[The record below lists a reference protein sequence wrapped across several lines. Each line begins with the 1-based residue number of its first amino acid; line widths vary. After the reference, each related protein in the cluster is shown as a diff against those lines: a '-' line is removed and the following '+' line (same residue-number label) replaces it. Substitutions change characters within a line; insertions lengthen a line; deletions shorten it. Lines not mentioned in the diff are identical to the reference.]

1 MMLLKLTK
9 PSLAILSVLGLS
21 ACTTLG
27 PDYVHPEQT
36 ALPSDWSVEKAAAT
50 QDAEQ
55 SEQKL
60 QQWWQQFNDPTLNL
74 LVEMASQQNLDL
86 EAAGLRI
93 VQARSLLGISTGLQ
107 YPQVQAVSGNLARAY
122 VNDQG
127 VNNAALS
134 FDAGWEM
141 DIWGKYARGIE
152 SAEAGYYASIAS
164 YHDIMVTITAEVAR
178 NYINYRTFQER
189 ILLSRR
195 NIEIQERVVNI
206 TQVQFDS
213 GNVTELDVQQAKN
226 QLFNTKAAQP
236 SLEIAMKQSR
246 TALAL
251 LLGVLPEEVEGLLK
265 SAGFAQRMADYEAQF
280 KSSGRK
286 PALSGNDE
294 RSIVPRPPLLD
305 NQVDANLVM
314 RRPDLQVSEMQARA
328 QSAQIGVAE
337 TALYPSFSLFGSI
350 GIDSTVPDGSSFS
363 FSDSLTMVIGP
374 TFSWNIFQYGR
385 VKNNIRFEDAKFQ
398 ETLTNYNKKVLQ
410 AVNEVTNALE
420 AYDLYLEQKS
430 LRLQSVNSSIRA
442 FNISMTQYENGQ
454 ISFERLLNSVEK
466 MTRAEDSYA
475 TIKGNVANQVVALY
489 KALGGGWEAQTG
501 KPFLSE
507 GVAKQMQERS
517 DWDDL
522 LDEEERVLPPLL
534 LEQPSDK
541 EQADSPEQISDEQ
554 NNAEQDGEVQ

>member
-36 ALPSDWSVEKAAAT
+36 ALPSDWSVEKAAQDT
-50 QDAEQ
+50 QQ

-60 QQWWQQFNDPTLNL
+60 QQWWQQFNDPTLNQ

-107 YPQVQAVSGNLARAY
+107 YPQVQTVSGNLARAY

-164 YHDIMVTITAEVAR
+164 YHDIMVTITSEVAR

-251 LLGVLPEEVEGLLK
+251 LLGVLPEDVEKLLQ
-265 SAGFAQRMADYEAQF
+265 SDGFAQRMADYENQF

-305 NQVDANLVM
+305 DKVDANLVM

-337 TALYPSFSLFGSI
+337 TALYPSFTLFGSI

-363 FSDSLTMVIGP
+363 FSDSLTMVAGP
-374 TFSWNIFQYGR
+374 SFSWNIFQYGR
-385 VKNNIRFEDAKFQ
+385 VKNNIRFEDARFQ
-398 ETLTNYNKKVLQ
+398 ETITNYNKKVLQ

-489 KALGGGWEAQTG
+489 KALGGGWETQTG

-507 GVAKQMQERS
+507 TVAKQMQDRS

-541 EQADSPEQISDEQ
+541 TQADSAEEKNAEQTSS
-554 NNAEQDGEVQ
+554 EQDGEVQ

>member
-36 ALPSDWSVEKAAAT
+36 ALPSDWSVEKAAQDT
-50 QDAEQ
+50 QQ

-60 QQWWQQFNDPTLNL
+60 QQWWQQFNDPTLNQ
-74 LVEMASQQNLDL
+74 LVEIASQQNLDL

-107 YPQVQAVSGNLARAY
+107 YPQVQTVSGNLARAY

-251 LLGVLPEEVEGLLK
+251 LLGVLPEDVEKLLQ
-265 SAGFAQRMADYEAQF
+265 SDGFAQRMADYENQF

-305 NQVDANLVM
+305 NKVDANLVM

-363 FSDSLTMVIGP
+363 FSDSLTMVVGP

-507 GVAKQMQERS
+507 TVAKQMQDRS
-517 DWDDL
+517 DWDGL
-522 LDEEERVLPPLL
+522 LDEEERVLPPIRI
-534 LEQPSDK
+534 EPSSDK
-541 EQADSPEQISDEQ
+541 AQADSAEQLSTQ
-554 NNAEQDGEVQ
+554 KNSSEQDGEVQ

>member
-1 MMLLKLTK
+1 MMLLKLTN

-36 ALPSDWSVEKAAAT
+36 ALPSDWSLEKAAQDT
-50 QDAEQ
+50 QQ

-60 QQWWQQFNDPTLNL
+60 QQWWQQFNDPTLNQ

-107 YPQVQAVSGNLARAY
+107 YPQVQTVSGNLARAY

-251 LLGVLPEEVEGLLK
+251 LLGVLPEDVEKLLQ
-265 SAGFAQRMADYEAQF
+265 SDGFAQRMADYENQF

-305 NQVDANLVM
+305 NKVDANLVM

-363 FSDSLTMVIGP
+363 FSDSLTMVVGP

-507 GVAKQMQERS
+507 TVAKQMQDRS
-517 DWDDL
+517 DWDGL
-522 LDEEERVLPPLL
+522 LDEEERVLPPIRI
-534 LEQPSDK
+534 EPSSDK
-541 EQADSPEQISDEQ
+541 AQADSAEQLSTQ
-554 NNAEQDGEVQ
+554 KNSSEQDGEVQ

>member
-1 MMLLKLTK
+1 MLLKLTK

-36 ALPSDWSVEKAAAT
+36 ALPSDWSVEKAAQDT
-50 QDAEQ
+50 QQ

-60 QQWWQQFNDPTLNL
+60 QQWWQQFNDPTLNQ

-107 YPQVQAVSGNLARAY
+107 YPQVQTVSGNLARAY

-164 YHDIMVTITAEVAR
+164 YHDIMVTITSEVAR

-251 LLGVLPEEVEGLLK
+251 LLGVLPEDVEKLLQ
-265 SAGFAQRMADYEAQF
+265 SDGFAQRMADYENQF

-305 NQVDANLVM
+305 DKVDANLVM

-337 TALYPSFSLFGSI
+337 TALYPSFTLFGSI

-363 FSDSLTMVIGP
+363 FSDSLTMVAGP
-374 TFSWNIFQYGR
+374 SFSWNIFQYGR
-385 VKNNIRFEDAKFQ
+385 VKNNIRFEDARFQ
-398 ETLTNYNKKVLQ
+398 ETITNYNKKVLQ

-507 GVAKQMQERS
+507 TVAKQMQDRS

>member
-36 ALPSDWSVEKAAAT
+36 ALPSDWSLEKAAQDT
-50 QDAEQ
+50 QQ
-55 SEQKL
+55 SERKL
-60 QQWWQQFNDPTLNL
+60 QQWWQQFNDPTLNQ

-107 YPQVQAVSGNLARAY
+107 YPQVQTVSGNLARAY

-251 LLGVLPEEVEGLLK
+251 LLGVLPEDVEKLLQ
-265 SAGFAQRMADYEAQF
+265 SDGFAQRMADYENQF

-305 NQVDANLVM
+305 NKVDANLVM

-363 FSDSLTMVIGP
+363 FSDSLTMVVGP

-507 GVAKQMQERS
+507 TVAKQMQDRS
-517 DWDDL
+517 DWDGL
-522 LDEEERVLPPLL
+522 LDEEERVLPPIRI
-534 LEQPSDK
+534 EPSSDK
-541 EQADSPEQISDEQ
+541 AQADSAEQLSTQ
-554 NNAEQDGEVQ
+554 KNSSEQDGEVQ

>member
-1 MMLLKLTK
+1 MLPKLTK
-9 PSLAILSVLGLS
+9 PSLVIFSLLGFTT
-21 ACTTLG
+21 ACTTVG
-27 PDYVHPEQT
+27 PDYAHPQP
-36 ALPSDWSVEKAAAT
+36 APLPSDWSVQKSAKNT
-50 QDAEQ
+50 QQ
-55 SEQKL
+55 SEQQL
-60 QQWWQQFNDPTLNL
+60 QQWWQQFNDATLNQ
-74 LVEMASQQNLDL
+74 LVELASKQNLDL

-93 VQARSLLGISTGLQ
+93 VQARSLLGISTNLQ
-107 YPQVQAVSGNLARAY
+107 YPQVQTVSGNLARAY

-134 FDAGWEM
+134 FDAAWEM
-141 DIWGKYARGIE
+141 DVWGKYARGIE

-195 NIEIQERVVNI
+195 NIEIQARVVRI

-226 QLFNTKAAQP
+226 QLYTTKAALP

-251 LLGVLPEEVEGLLK
+251 LLGVLPEEVDEQLQSDGMHK
-265 SAGFAQRMADYEAQF
+265 QIAEYEAQF
-280 KSSGRK
+280 KSTGRK
-286 PALSGNDE
+286 SALSGSDE
-294 RSIVPRPPLLD
+294 RSIVPRPPPLD
-305 NQVDANLVM
+305 AQVDANLVM

-350 GIDSTVPDGSSFS
+350 GIDSTVPDGNSFS
-363 FSDSLTMVIGP
+363 FSNSLTMVVGP

-385 VKNNIRFEDAKFQ
+385 VKNNIRFEDARFQ

-410 AVNEVTNALE
+410 AVNEVTNAIE
-420 AYDLYLEQKS
+420 AYDLYLQQKD
-430 LRLQSVNSSIRA
+430 LRLQSVNASIRA

-489 KALGGGWEAQTG
+489 KALGGGWQTQTG
-501 KPFLSE
+501 KPFLNE
-507 GVAKQMQERS
+507 TIAQQMTERT
-517 DWDDL
+517 DWDGYL
-522 LDEEERVLPPLL
+522 HEENRVLPPLR
-534 LEQPSDK
+534 LETPAETSDK
-541 EQADSPEQISDEQ
+541 KKMEDR
-554 NNAEQDGEVQ
+554 

>member
-1 MMLLKLTK
+1 MLLKLTK

-36 ALPSDWSVEKAAAT
+36 ALPSDWSLEKAAQDT
-50 QDAEQ
+50 QQ

-60 QQWWQQFNDPTLNL
+60 QQWWQQFNDPTLNQ

-107 YPQVQAVSGNLARAY
+107 YPQVQTVSGNLARAY

-251 LLGVLPEEVEGLLK
+251 LLGVLPEDVEKLLQ
-265 SAGFAQRMADYEAQF
+265 SDGFAQRMADYENQF

-305 NQVDANLVM
+305 NKVDANLVM

-363 FSDSLTMVIGP
+363 FSDSLTMVVGP

-507 GVAKQMQERS
+507 TVAKQMQDRS
-517 DWDDL
+517 DWDSL
-522 LDEEERVLPPLL
+522 LDEEERVLPPIRI
-534 LEQPSDK
+534 EPSSDK
-541 EQADSPEQISDEQ
+541 AQADSAEQLSTQ
-554 NNAEQDGEVQ
+554 KNSSEQDGEVQ

>member
-1 MMLLKLTK
+1 MLLKLTK

-36 ALPSDWSVEKAAAT
+36 ALPSDWSVEKAAQDT
-50 QDAEQ
+50 QQ

-60 QQWWQQFNDPTLNL
+60 QQWWQQFNDPTLNQ

-107 YPQVQAVSGNLARAY
+107 YPQVQTVSGNLARAY

-236 SLEIAMKQSR
+236 SLEIAMKQSG

-251 LLGVLPEEVEGLLK
+251 LLGVLPEEMEKLLQ
-265 SAGFAQRMADYEAQF
+265 SEGFAQRMADYENQF

-286 PALSGNDE
+286 PALSGSDE
-294 RSIVPRPPLLD
+294 RSIVPRPPRLD
-305 NQVDANLVM
+305 DKVDASLVM

-328 QSAQIGVAE
+328 QSAKIGVAE

-363 FSDSLTMVIGP
+363 FSDSLTMVVGP

-385 VKNNIRFEDAKFQ
+385 VKNNIRFEDARFQ

-489 KALGGGWEAQTG
+489 KSLGGGWEAQTG
-501 KPFLSE
+501 QPFLSE
-507 GVAKQMQERS
+507 TTAKQMQDRS
-517 DWDDL
+517 DWDGL
-522 LDEEERVLPPLL
+522 LDEEERVLPPLR

-541 EQADSPEQISDEQ
+541 AQADDAQKNS
-554 NNAEQDGEVQ
+554 AEQDEEVQ

>member
-36 ALPSDWSVEKAAAT
+36 ALPSDWSVEKAAQDT
-50 QDAEQ
+50 QQ

-60 QQWWQQFNDPTLNL
+60 QQWWQQFNDPTLNQ

-107 YPQVQAVSGNLARAY
+107 YPQVQTVSGNLARAY

-164 YHDIMVTITAEVAR
+164 YHDIMVTITSEVAR

-251 LLGVLPEEVEGLLK
+251 LLGVLPEDVEKLLQ
-265 SAGFAQRMADYEAQF
+265 SDGFAQRMADYENQF

-305 NQVDANLVM
+305 DKVDANLVM

-337 TALYPSFSLFGSI
+337 TALYPSFTLFGSI

-363 FSDSLTMVIGP
+363 FSDSLTMVAGP
-374 TFSWNIFQYGR
+374 SFSWNIFQYGR
-385 VKNNIRFEDAKFQ
+385 VKNNIRFEDARFQ
-398 ETLTNYNKKVLQ
+398 ETITNYNKKVLQ

-489 KALGGGWEAQTG
+489 KALGGGWETQTG

-507 GVAKQMQERS
+507 TVAKQMQDRS

-534 LEQPSDK
+534 LEQTSDK
-541 EQADSPEQISDEQ
+541 AQADSPEQISDEQ
-554 NNAEQDGEVQ
+554 NNAEQNGEVQ

>member
-36 ALPSDWSVEKAAAT
+36 ALPSDWSLEKAAQDT
-50 QDAEQ
+50 QQ

-60 QQWWQQFNDPTLNL
+60 QQWWQQFNDPTLNQ

-107 YPQVQAVSGNLARAY
+107 YPQVQTVSGNLARAY

-251 LLGVLPEEVEGLLK
+251 LLGVLPEDVEKLLQ
-265 SAGFAQRMADYEAQF
+265 SDGFAQRMADYENQF

-305 NQVDANLVM
+305 NKVDANLVM

-363 FSDSLTMVIGP
+363 FSDSLTMVVGP

-507 GVAKQMQERS
+507 TVAKQMQDRS
-517 DWDDL
+517 DWDSL
-522 LDEEERVLPPLL
+522 LDEEERVLPPIRI
-534 LEQPSDK
+534 EPSSDK
-541 EQADSPEQISDEQ
+541 AQADSAEQLSTQ
-554 NNAEQDGEVQ
+554 KNSSEQDGEVQ

>member
-1 MMLLKLTK
+1 MLLKLTK

-36 ALPSDWSVEKAAAT
+36 ALPSDWSVEKAAQDT
-50 QDAEQ
+50 QQ

-60 QQWWQQFNDPTLNL
+60 QQWWQQFNDPTLNQ

-107 YPQVQAVSGNLARAY
+107 YPQVQTVSGNLARAY

-164 YHDIMVTITAEVAR
+164 YHDIMVTITSEVAR

-251 LLGVLPEEVEGLLK
+251 LLGVLPEDVEKLLQ
-265 SAGFAQRMADYEAQF
+265 SDGFAQRMADYENQF

-305 NQVDANLVM
+305 DKVDANLVM

-337 TALYPSFSLFGSI
+337 TALYPSFTLFGSI

-363 FSDSLTMVIGP
+363 FSDSLTMVAGP
-374 TFSWNIFQYGR
+374 SFSWNIFQYGR
-385 VKNNIRFEDAKFQ
+385 VKNNIRFEDARFQ
-398 ETLTNYNKKVLQ
+398 ETITNYNKKVLQ

-489 KALGGGWEAQTG
+489 KALGGGWETQTG

-507 GVAKQMQERS
+507 TVAKQMQDRS

-554 NNAEQDGEVQ
+554 NSAEQDGEVQ

>member
-1 MMLLKLTK
+1 MLLKLTK

-36 ALPSDWSVEKAAAT
+36 ALPSDWSVEKAAQDT
-50 QDAEQ
+50 QQ

-60 QQWWQQFNDPTLNL
+60 QQWWQQFNDPTLNQ

-107 YPQVQAVSGNLARAY
+107 YPQVQTVSGNLARAY

-164 YHDIMVTITAEVAR
+164 YHDIMVTITSEVAR

-251 LLGVLPEEVEGLLK
+251 LLGVLPEDVEKLLQ
-265 SAGFAQRMADYEAQF
+265 SDGFAQRMADYENQF

-294 RSIVPRPPLLD
+294 RSIVPHPPLLD
-305 NQVDANLVM
+305 DKVDANLVM

-337 TALYPSFSLFGSI
+337 TALYPSFTLFGSI

-363 FSDSLTMVIGP
+363 FSDSLTMVAGP
-374 TFSWNIFQYGR
+374 SFSWNIFQYGR
-385 VKNNIRFEDAKFQ
+385 VKNNIRFEDARFQ
-398 ETLTNYNKKVLQ
+398 ETITNYNKKVLQ

-475 TIKGNVANQVVALY
+475 TIKGNVATQVVALY
-489 KALGGGWEAQTG
+489 KALGGGWETQTG

-507 GVAKQMQERS
+507 TVAKQMQDRS

-541 EQADSPEQISDEQ
+541 AQADSAEEKSAEQ
-554 NNAEQDGEVQ
+554 NSAEQDGEVQ

>member
-36 ALPSDWSVEKAAAT
+36 ALPSDWSVEKAAQDT
-50 QDAEQ
+50 QQ

-60 QQWWQQFNDPTLNL
+60 QQWWQQFNDPTLNQ

-107 YPQVQAVSGNLARAY
+107 YPQVQTVSGNLARAY

-251 LLGVLPEEVEGLLK
+251 LLGVLPEEMEKLLQ
-265 SAGFAQRMADYEAQF
+265 SEGFAQRIADYENQF

-286 PALSGNDE
+286 PALSGSDE
-294 RSIVPRPPLLD
+294 RSIVPRPPRLD
-305 NQVDANLVM
+305 DKVDASLVM

-328 QSAQIGVAE
+328 QSAKIGVAE

-363 FSDSLTMVIGP
+363 FSNSLTMVVGP

-385 VKNNIRFEDAKFQ
+385 VKNNIRFEDARFQ

-489 KALGGGWEAQTG
+489 KSLGGGWETQTG

-507 GVAKQMQERS
+507 TTAKQMQDRS
-517 DWDDL
+517 DWDGL

-534 LEQPSDK
+534 LKQPSDK
-541 EQADSPEQISDEQ
+541 AQTDDTQKNSAEQMS
-554 NNAEQDGEVQ
+554 AEQDEEVQ

>member
-1 MMLLKLTK
+1 MLLKLTN

-36 ALPSDWSVEKAAAT
+36 ALPSDWSLEKAAQDT
-50 QDAEQ
+50 QQ

-60 QQWWQQFNDPTLNL
+60 QQWWQQFNDPTLNQ

-107 YPQVQAVSGNLARAY
+107 YPQVQTVSGNLARAY

-251 LLGVLPEEVEGLLK
+251 LLGVLPEDVEKLLQ
-265 SAGFAQRMADYEAQF
+265 SDGFAQRMADYENQF

-305 NQVDANLVM
+305 NKVDANLVM

-363 FSDSLTMVIGP
+363 FSDSLTMVVGP

-507 GVAKQMQERS
+507 TVAKQMQDRS
-517 DWDDL
+517 DWDGL
-522 LDEEERVLPPLL
+522 LDEEERVLPPIRI
-534 LEQPSDK
+534 EPSSDK
-541 EQADSPEQISDEQ
+541 AQADSAEQLSTQ
-554 NNAEQDGEVQ
+554 KNSSEQDGEVQ

>member
-1 MMLLKLTK
+1 MLLKLTK

-36 ALPSDWSVEKAAAT
+36 ALPSDWSLEKAAQDT
-50 QDAEQ
+50 QQ

-60 QQWWQQFNDPTLNL
+60 QQWWQQFNDPTLNQ

-107 YPQVQAVSGNLARAY
+107 YPQVQTVSGNLARAY

-251 LLGVLPEEVEGLLK
+251 LLGVLPEDVEKLLQ
-265 SAGFAQRMADYEAQF
+265 SDGFAQRMADYENQF

-305 NQVDANLVM
+305 NKVDANLVM

-363 FSDSLTMVIGP
+363 FSDSLTMVVGP

-507 GVAKQMQERS
+507 TVAKQMQDRS
-517 DWDDL
+517 DWDGL
-522 LDEEERVLPPLL
+522 LDEEERVLPPIRI
-534 LEQPSDK
+534 EPSSDK
-541 EQADSPEQISDEQ
+541 AQADS
-554 NNAEQDGEVQ
+554 AEQLSTQKNSSEQGGEVQ

>member
-1 MMLLKLTK
+1 MILKLTK
-9 PSLAILSVLGLS
+9 SGLTILFLLGLS
-21 ACTTLG
+21 ACTTVG
-27 PDYVHPEQT
+27 PDYIHPAQP
-36 ALPSDWSVEKAAAT
+36 ALPNNWSRENAPQDT
-50 QDAEQ
+50 QQ

-60 QQWWQQFNDPTLNL
+60 QQWWWQFNDPTLDL
-74 LVEMASQQNLDL
+74 LVDMASQQNLDL

-93 VQARSLLGISTGLQ
+93 MQARSLLGVSTGLQ
-107 YPQVQAVSGNLARAY
+107 YPQVQTISGNLARAY

-134 FDAGWEM
+134 FDAGWEI

-178 NYINYRTFQER
+178 NYINYRTYQER

-195 NIEIQERVVNI
+195 NIEIQERVMRI

-236 SLEIAMKQSR
+236 ALEIAMKQSR

-251 LLGVLPEEVEGLLK
+251 LLGVLPAEIAPLLA
-265 SAGFAQRMADYEAQF
+265 SNNFDQRIAEYETQF

-286 PALSGNDE
+286 PAQSENDNH
-294 RSIVPRPPLLD
+294 SIVPRPPHVD
-305 NQVDANLVM
+305 STVDANLVM

-328 QSAQIGVAE
+328 QSAKIGVAE
-337 TALYPSFSLFGSI
+337 SALYPSFSLFGSI
-350 GIDSTVPDGSSFS
+350 GINSTVPDGSSFS

-385 VKNNIRFEDAKFQ
+385 VKNNIRFEDARFQ

-420 AYDLYLEQKS
+420 AYDLYLKQKS
-430 LRLQSVNSSIRA
+430 LRLQSVNASIRA

-489 KALGGGWEAQTG
+489 KALGGGWQAQIG
-501 KPFLSE
+501 KPFLSDTI
-507 GVAKQMQERS
+507 AKQMVERS
-517 DWDDL
+517 DWDNN
-522 LDEEERVLPPLL
+522 LDDVNRVLPPLRIGHPPAD
-534 LEQPSDK
+534 ERSEPNETQPSR
-541 EQADSPEQISDEQ
+541 EEP
-554 NNAEQDGEVQ
+554 

>member
-36 ALPSDWSVEKAAAT
+36 ALPSDWSVEKAAQDT
-50 QDAEQ
+50 QQ

-60 QQWWQQFNDPTLNL
+60 QQWWQQFNDPTLNQ

-107 YPQVQAVSGNLARAY
+107 YPQVQTVSGNLARAY

-164 YHDIMVTITAEVAR
+164 YHDIMVTITSEVAR

-251 LLGVLPEEVEGLLK
+251 LMGVLPEDVEKLLQ
-265 SAGFAQRMADYEAQF
+265 SDGFAQRMADYENQF

-305 NQVDANLVM
+305 DKVDANLVM

-337 TALYPSFSLFGSI
+337 TALYPSFTLFGSI

-363 FSDSLTMVIGP
+363 FSDSLTMVAGP
-374 TFSWNIFQYGR
+374 SFSWNIFQYGR
-385 VKNNIRFEDAKFQ
+385 VKNNIRFEDARFQ
-398 ETLTNYNKKVLQ
+398 ETITNYNKKVLQ

-507 GVAKQMQERS
+507 TVAKQMQDRS

-541 EQADSPEQISDEQ
+541 TQTDDIQKNSSEQ
-554 NNAEQDGEVQ
+554 NSAEPDGEVQ

>member
-1 MMLLKLTK
+1 MLLKLTK

-27 PDYVHPEQT
+27 PDYVHPEQS
-36 ALPSDWSVEKAAAT
+36 ALPSDWSVEKAAQDT
-50 QDAEQ
+50 QQ

-60 QQWWQQFNDPTLNL
+60 QQWWQQFNDPTLNQ

-107 YPQVQAVSGNLARAY
+107 YPQVQTVSGNLARAY

-251 LLGVLPEEVEGLLK
+251 LLGVLPEEVESLLQ
-265 SAGFAQRMADYEAQF
+265 SDGFAQRMADYENQF

-286 PALSGNDE
+286 PALSGSDE
-294 RSIVPRPPLLD
+294 RSIVPSPPLLD
-305 NQVDANLVM
+305 NKVDANLVM

-328 QSAQIGVAE
+328 QSAKIGVAE

-363 FSDSLTMVIGP
+363 FSDSLTMVVGP

-385 VKNNIRFEDAKFQ
+385 VKNNIRFEDARFQ

-475 TIKGNVANQVVALY
+475 NIKGNVANQVVALY
-489 KALGGGWEAQTG
+489 KALGGGWETQTG

-507 GVAKQMQERS
+507 TAAKQMQDRS
-517 DWDDL
+517 DWDGL

-541 EQADSPEQISDEQ
+541 AQADDTQKNSAEQ
-554 NNAEQDGEVQ
+554 NSAELDEEVQ

>member
-1 MMLLKLTK
+1 MLLKLTK
-9 PSLAILSVLGLS
+9 TSLAILSVLGLS

-27 PDYVHPEQT
+27 PDYVHPEQST
-36 ALPSDWSVEKAAAT
+36 LPSDWSVEKAAQDT
-50 QDAEQ
+50 QQ

-60 QQWWQQFNDPTLNL
+60 QQWWQQFNDPTLNQ

-107 YPQVQAVSGNLARAY
+107 YPQVQTVSGNLARAY

-141 DIWGKYARGIE
+141 DVWGKYARGIE

-251 LLGVLPEEVEGLLK
+251 LLGVLPEEVEKLLQ
-265 SAGFAQRMADYEAQF
+265 SDGFAQRMADYENQF

-286 PALSGNDE
+286 PALSGSDE
-294 RSIVPRPPLLD
+294 RSIVPSPPLLD
-305 NQVDANLVM
+305 NKVDANLVM
-314 RRPDLQVSEMQARA
+314 RRPDLQVSEMQARV
-328 QSAQIGVAE
+328 QSAKIGVAE

-363 FSDSLTMVIGP
+363 FSDSLTMVVGP

-385 VKNNIRFEDAKFQ
+385 VKNNIRFEDARFQ

-475 TIKGNVANQVVALY
+475 NIKGNVANQVVALY
-489 KALGGGWEAQTG
+489 KALGGGWETQTG

-507 GVAKQMQERS
+507 TAAKQMQDRS
-517 DWDDL
+517 DWGGL

-541 EQADSPEQISDEQ
+541 AQTDSTEQISAQQDE
-554 NNAEQDGEVQ
+554 EVQ

>member
-36 ALPSDWSVEKAAAT
+36 ALPSDWSLEKAAQDT
-50 QDAEQ
+50 QQ

-60 QQWWQQFNDPTLNL
+60 QQWWQQFNDPTLNQ

-107 YPQVQAVSGNLARAY
+107 YPQVQTVSGNLARAY

-251 LLGVLPEEVEGLLK
+251 LLGVLPEDVEKLLQ
-265 SAGFAQRMADYEAQF
+265 SDGFAQRMADYENQF

-305 NQVDANLVM
+305 NKVDANLVM

-363 FSDSLTMVIGP
+363 FSDSLTMVVGP

-507 GVAKQMQERS
+507 TVAKQMQDRS
-517 DWDDL
+517 DWDGL
-522 LDEEERVLPPLL
+522 LNKEERVLPPIRI
-534 LEQPSDK
+534 EPSSDK
-541 EQADSPEQISDEQ
+541 AQADSAEQLSTQ
-554 NNAEQDGEVQ
+554 KNSSEQDGEVQ

>member
-27 PDYVHPEQT
+27 PDYVHPEQS
-36 ALPSDWSVEKAAAT
+36 ALPSDWSVEKAAQDT
-50 QDAEQ
+50 QQ

-60 QQWWQQFNDPTLNL
+60 QQWWQQFNDPTLNQ
-74 LVEMASQQNLDL
+74 LVEMANQQNLDL

-107 YPQVQAVSGNLARAY
+107 YPQVQTVSGNLARAY

-141 DIWGKYARGIE
+141 DVWGKYARGIE

-251 LLGVLPEEVEGLLK
+251 LLGVLPEDVEKLLQ
-265 SAGFAQRMADYEAQF
+265 SDGFAQRMADYENQF

-286 PALSGNDE
+286 PALSGSDE

-305 NQVDANLVM
+305 NKVDANLVM

-328 QSAQIGVAE
+328 QSAKIGVAE

-350 GIDSTVPDGSSFS
+350 GINSTVPDGSSFS
-363 FSDSLTMVIGP
+363 FSDSLTMVVGP

-385 VKNNIRFEDAKFQ
+385 VKNNIRFEDARFQ
-398 ETLTNYNKKVLQ
+398 ETLTNYNKKVLK

-475 TIKGNVANQVVALY
+475 SIKGNVANQVVALY

-501 KPFLSE
+501 QPFLSE
-507 GVAKQMQERS
+507 TITKQMQDRS
-517 DWDDL
+517 DWDGL
-522 LDEEERVLPPLL
+522 LDEEERTLPP
-534 LEQPSDK
+534 
-541 EQADSPEQISDEQ
+541 IRIDEPANKVQ
-554 NNAEQDGEVQ
+554 TDDAQDDGEVK

>member
-36 ALPSDWSVEKAAAT
+36 ALPSDWSLEKAAQDT
-50 QDAEQ
+50 QQ

-60 QQWWQQFNDPTLNL
+60 QQWWQQFNDPTLNQ

-107 YPQVQAVSGNLARAY
+107 YPQVQTVSGNLARAY

-251 LLGVLPEEVEGLLK
+251 LLGVQPEDVEKLLQ
-265 SAGFAQRMADYEAQF
+265 SDGFAQRMADYENQF

-305 NQVDANLVM
+305 NKVDANLVM

-363 FSDSLTMVIGP
+363 FSDSLTMVVGP

-507 GVAKQMQERS
+507 TVAKQMQDRS
-517 DWDDL
+517 DWDSL
-522 LDEEERVLPPLL
+522 LDEEERVLPPIRI
-534 LEQPSDK
+534 EPSSDK
-541 EQADSPEQISDEQ
+541 AQADSAEQLSTQ
-554 NNAEQDGEVQ
+554 KNSSEQDGEVQ

>member
-36 ALPSDWSVEKAAAT
+36 ALPSDWSVEKAT
-50 QDAEQ
+50 QDTQQ

-60 QQWWQQFNDPTLNL
+60 QQWWQQFNDPTLNQ

-107 YPQVQAVSGNLARAY
+107 YPQVQTVSGNLARAH

-251 LLGVLPEEVEGLLK
+251 LLGVLPEDVEKLLQ
-265 SAGFAQRMADYEAQF
+265 SDGFAQRMADYENQF

-305 NQVDANLVM
+305 NKVDANLVM

-363 FSDSLTMVIGP
+363 FSDSLTMVVGP

-507 GVAKQMQERS
+507 TVAKQMQDRS
-517 DWDDL
+517 DWDGL
-522 LDEEERVLPPLL
+522 LDEEERVLPPIRI
-534 LEQPSDK
+534 EPSSDK
-541 EQADSPEQISDEQ
+541 AQADSAEQLSTQ
-554 NNAEQDGEVQ
+554 KNSSEQDGEVQ

>member
-36 ALPSDWSVEKAAAT
+36 ALPSDWSLEKAAQDT
-50 QDAEQ
+50 QQ

-60 QQWWQQFNDPTLNL
+60 QQWWQQFNDPTLNQ

-107 YPQVQAVSGNLARAY
+107 YPQVQTVSGNLARAY

-127 VNNAALS
+127 VNNATLS

-251 LLGVLPEEVEGLLK
+251 LLGVLPEDVEKLLQ
-265 SAGFAQRMADYEAQF
+265 SDGFAQRMADYENQF

-305 NQVDANLVM
+305 NKVDANLVM

-363 FSDSLTMVIGP
+363 FSDSLTMVVGP

-507 GVAKQMQERS
+507 TVAKQMQDRS
-517 DWDDL
+517 DWDGL
-522 LDEEERVLPPLL
+522 LDEEERVLPPIRIEPPL
-534 LEQPSDK
+534 DK
-541 EQADSPEQISDEQ
+541 AQADSAEQLSTQ
-554 NNAEQDGEVQ
+554 KNSSEQDGEVQ

>member
-1 MMLLKLTK
+1 MLLKLTK

-27 PDYVHPEQT
+27 PDYVHPEQS
-36 ALPSDWSVEKAAAT
+36 ALPSDWSVEKAAQDT
-50 QDAEQ
+50 QQ

-60 QQWWQQFNDPTLNL
+60 QKWWQQFNDPTLNQ

-107 YPQVQAVSGNLARAY
+107 YPQVQTVSGNLARAY

-251 LLGVLPEEVEGLLK
+251 LLGVLPEEVESLLQ
-265 SAGFAQRMADYEAQF
+265 SDGFAQRMADYENQF

-286 PALSGNDE
+286 PALSGSDE

-305 NQVDANLVM
+305 NKVDANLVM

-328 QSAQIGVAE
+328 QSAKIGVAE

-363 FSDSLTMVIGP
+363 FSDSLTMVVGP

-385 VKNNIRFEDAKFQ
+385 VKNNIRFEDARFQ

-475 TIKGNVANQVVALY
+475 NIKGNVANQVVALY
-489 KALGGGWEAQTG
+489 KALGGGWETQTG

-507 GVAKQMQERS
+507 TAAKQMQDRS
-517 DWDDL
+517 DWDGL

-541 EQADSPEQISDEQ
+541 AQTDDTQKNSAEQIS
-554 NNAEQDGEVQ
+554 AEQDEEVQ

>member
-1 MMLLKLTK
+1 MLLKLTK

-36 ALPSDWSVEKAAAT
+36 ALPSDWSVEKAAQDT
-50 QDAEQ
+50 QQ

-60 QQWWQQFNDPTLNL
+60 QQWWQQFNDPTLNQ

-107 YPQVQAVSGNLARAY
+107 YPQVQTVSGNLARAY

-164 YHDIMVTITAEVAR
+164 YHDIMVTITSEVAR

-251 LLGVLPEEVEGLLK
+251 LLGVLPEDVEKLLQ
-265 SAGFAQRMADYEAQF
+265 SDGFAQRMADYENQF

-305 NQVDANLVM
+305 DKVDANLVM

-337 TALYPSFSLFGSI
+337 TALYPSFTLFGSI

-363 FSDSLTMVIGP
+363 FSDSLTMVAGP
-374 TFSWNIFQYGR
+374 SFSWNIFQYGR
-385 VKNNIRFEDAKFQ
+385 VKNNIRFEDARFQ
-398 ETLTNYNKKVLQ
+398 ETITNYNKKVLQ

-489 KALGGGWEAQTG
+489 KALGGGWETQTG

-507 GVAKQMQERS
+507 TVAKQMQDRS

-541 EQADSPEQISDEQ
+541 TQAGSAEKTSDEQ
-554 NNAEQDGEVQ
+554 NSAAQDGEEQ

>member
-1 MMLLKLTK
+1 MLLELTK

-36 ALPSDWSVEKAAAT
+36 SLPSDWSVEKATAT

-60 QQWWQQFNDPTLNL
+60 QLWWQQFNDPTLKL
-74 LVEMASQQNLDL
+74 LVEMTSQQNLDL

-107 YPQVQAVSGNLARAY
+107 YPQVQTVSGNLARAY

-141 DIWGKYARGIE
+141 DIWGKYARSIE

-236 SLEIAMKQSR
+236 SLEIVMKQSR

-265 SAGFAQRMADYEAQF
+265 SGGFAQRMADYEAQF

-420 AYDLYLEQKS
+420 AYELYLEQKS

-454 ISFERLLNSVEK
+454 ISFERLLNSIEK

-517 DWDDL
+517 DWDGY
-522 LDEEERVLPPLL
+522 LDEEARVLPPYRI
-534 LEQPSDK
+534 EDSASKD
-541 EQADSPEQISDEQ
+541 QAES
-554 NNAEQDGEVQ
+554 NNASQEEEAQ

>member
-36 ALPSDWSVEKAAAT
+36 ALPSDWSVEKAAQDT
-50 QDAEQ
+50 QQ

-60 QQWWQQFNDPTLNL
+60 QQWWQQFNDPTLNQ

-107 YPQVQAVSGNLARAY
+107 YPQVQTVSGNLARAY

-127 VNNAALS
+127 LNNAALS

-164 YHDIMVTITAEVAR
+164 YHDIMVTITSEVAR

-251 LLGVLPEEVEGLLK
+251 LLGVLPEEVESLLQ
-265 SAGFAQRMADYEAQF
+265 SDGFAQRMADYENQF

-286 PALSGNDE
+286 PALSGSDE
-294 RSIVPRPPLLD
+294 RSIVPSPPLLE
-305 NQVDANLVM
+305 NKVDANLVM

-328 QSAQIGVAE
+328 QSAKIGVAE

-363 FSDSLTMVIGP
+363 FSDSLTMVVGP

-385 VKNNIRFEDAKFQ
+385 VKNNIRFEDARFQ

-475 TIKGNVANQVVALY
+475 NIKGNVANQVVALY
-489 KALGGGWEAQTG
+489 KALGGGWETQTG

-507 GVAKQMQERS
+507 TAAKQMQDRS
-517 DWDDL
+517 DWDGL

-541 EQADSPEQISDEQ
+541 AQTDSTEQISAQQDE
-554 NNAEQDGEVQ
+554 EVQ

>member
-1 MMLLKLTK
+1 MLLKLTK

-27 PDYVHPEQT
+27 PDYVHPEKT
-36 ALPSDWSVEKAAAT
+36 ALPSDWSVEKAT
-50 QDAEQ
+50 QDTQQ

-60 QQWWQQFNDPTLNL
+60 QQWWQQFNDPTLNQ

-107 YPQVQAVSGNLARAY
+107 YPQVQTVSGNLARAY

-195 NIEIQERVVNI
+195 NIDIQERVVNI

-251 LLGVLPEEVEGLLK
+251 LLGVLPEEMEKLLQ
-265 SAGFAQRMADYEAQF
+265 SEGFAQRMADYENQF

-286 PALSGNDE
+286 PALSGSDE
-294 RSIVPRPPLLD
+294 RSIVPRPPRLD
-305 NQVDANLVM
+305 DKVDASLVM

-328 QSAQIGVAE
+328 QSAKIGVAE

-363 FSDSLTMVIGP
+363 FSDSLTMVVGP

-385 VKNNIRFEDAKFQ
+385 VKNNIRFEDARFQ

-489 KALGGGWEAQTG
+489 KSLGGGWQAQTG
-501 KPFLSE
+501 QPFLSE
-507 GVAKQMQERS
+507 TTAKQMQDRS
-517 DWDDL
+517 DWDGL
-522 LDEEERVLPPLL
+522 LDEEERVLPPLP

-541 EQADSPEQISDEQ
+541 TQADDAQKNS
-554 NNAEQDGEVQ
+554 AEQDEEVQ

>member
-1 MMLLKLTK
+1 MLLKLTK

-36 ALPSDWSVEKAAAT
+36 ALPSDWSLEKVAQDT
-50 QDAEQ
+50 QQ

-60 QQWWQQFNDPTLNL
+60 QQWWQQFNDPTLNQ

-107 YPQVQAVSGNLARAY
+107 YPQVQTVSGNLARAY

-251 LLGVLPEEVEGLLK
+251 LLGVLPEDVEKLLQ
-265 SAGFAQRMADYEAQF
+265 SDGFAQRMADYENQF

-305 NQVDANLVM
+305 NKVDANLVM

-363 FSDSLTMVIGP
+363 FSDSLTMVVGP

-507 GVAKQMQERS
+507 TVAKQMQDRS
-517 DWDDL
+517 DWDGL
-522 LDEEERVLPPLL
+522 LDEEERVLPPIRI
-534 LEQPSDK
+534 EPSSDK
-541 EQADSPEQISDEQ
+541 AQADSAEQLSTQ
-554 NNAEQDGEVQ
+554 KNSSEQDGEVQ

>member
-1 MMLLKLTK
+1 MLLKLTK

-36 ALPSDWSVEKAAAT
+36 ALPSDWSLEKAAQDT
-50 QDAEQ
+50 QQ

-60 QQWWQQFNDPTLNL
+60 QQWWQQFNDPTLNQ
-74 LVEMASQQNLDL
+74 LVDMASQQNLDL
-86 EAAGLRI
+86 EATGLRI

-107 YPQVQAVSGNLARAY
+107 YPQVQTVSGNLARAY

-127 VNNAALS
+127 VNNATLS

-152 SAEAGYYASIAS
+152 SVEAGYYASIAS

-251 LLGVLPEEVEGLLK
+251 LLGVLPEDVEKLLQ
-265 SAGFAQRMADYEAQF
+265 SDGFAQRMADYENQF

-305 NQVDANLVM
+305 NKVDANLVM

-363 FSDSLTMVIGP
+363 FSDSLTMVVGP

-507 GVAKQMQERS
+507 TVAKQMQDRS
-517 DWDDL
+517 DWDGL
-522 LDEEERVLPPLL
+522 LDEEERVLPPIRI
-534 LEQPSDK
+534 EPSSDK
-541 EQADSPEQISDEQ
+541 AQADSAEQLSTQ
-554 NNAEQDGEVQ
+554 KNSSEQDGEVQ

>member
-36 ALPSDWSVEKAAAT
+36 ALPSDWSVEKAAQDT
-50 QDAEQ
+50 QQ
-55 SEQKL
+55 SDQKL
-60 QQWWQQFNDPTLNL
+60 QQWWQQFNDPTLNQ

-93 VQARSLLGISTGLQ
+93 LQARSLLGISTGLQ
-107 YPQVQAVSGNLARAY
+107 YPQVQTVSGNVARAY

-195 NIEIQERVVNI
+195 NIEIQERVVRI

-236 SLEIAMKQSR
+236 ALEIAMKQSR

-251 LLGVLPEEVEGLLK
+251 LLGVLPQEVEALLK
-265 SAGFAQRMADYEAQF
+265 SDGFNQQLIAYEQQF
-280 KSSGRK
+280 KSTGRK
-286 PALSGNDE
+286 PALSGQDE
-294 RSIVPRPPLLD
+294 RSIVPRPPFVD
-305 NQVDANLVM
+305 NKVDANLVM

-350 GIDSTVPDGSSFS
+350 GINSTVPDGSSFS

-374 TFSWNIFQYGR
+374 SFSWNIFQYGR
-385 VKNNIRFEDAKFQ
+385 VKNNIRFEDARFQ

-420 AYDLYLEQKS
+420 AYDLYLEQKT

-489 KALGGGWEAQTG
+489 KALGGGWETQTG

-507 GVAKQMQERS
+507 TVAKQMQDRS
-517 DWDDL
+517 DWNGL
-522 LDEEERVLPPLL
+522 LDEEERFLPPLL

-541 EQADSPEQISDEQ
+541 AQGDTTEQISSEQ
-554 NNAEQDGEVQ
+554 NSAGQDGEVQ

>member
-1 MMLLKLTK
+1 MLLKLTK

-36 ALPSDWSVEKAAAT
+36 ALPSDWSVEKAAQDT
-50 QDAEQ
+50 QQ

-60 QQWWQQFNDPTLNL
+60 QQWWQQFNDPTLNQ

-107 YPQVQAVSGNLARAY
+107 YPQVQTVSGNLARAY

-164 YHDIMVTITAEVAR
+164 YHDIMVTITSEVAR

-251 LLGVLPEEVEGLLK
+251 LLGVLPEDVEKLLQ
-265 SAGFAQRMADYEAQF
+265 SDGFAQRMADYENQF

-305 NQVDANLVM
+305 DKVDANLVM

-337 TALYPSFSLFGSI
+337 TALYPSFTLFGSI

-363 FSDSLTMVIGP
+363 FSDSLTMVAGP
-374 TFSWNIFQYGR
+374 SFSWNIFQYGR
-385 VKNNIRFEDAKFQ
+385 VKNNIRFEDARFQ
-398 ETLTNYNKKVLQ
+398 ETITNYNKKVLQ

-489 KALGGGWEAQTG
+489 KALGGGWETQTG

-507 GVAKQMQERS
+507 TVAKQMQDRS

-534 LEQPSDK
+534 LEQTSDK
-541 EQADSPEQISDEQ
+541 AQADSPEQISDEQ
-554 NNAEQDGEVQ
+554 NNAEQNGEVQ

>member
-36 ALPSDWSVEKAAAT
+36 ALPSDWSVEKAAQDT
-50 QDAEQ
+50 QQ

-60 QQWWQQFNDPTLNL
+60 QQWWQQFNDPTLNQ

-107 YPQVQAVSGNLARAY
+107 YPQVQTVSGNLARAY

-164 YHDIMVTITAEVAR
+164 YHDIMVTITSEVAR

-251 LLGVLPEEVEGLLK
+251 LLGVLPEDVEKLLQ
-265 SAGFAQRMADYEAQF
+265 SDGFAQRMADYENQF

-305 NQVDANLVM
+305 DKVDANLVM

-337 TALYPSFSLFGSI
+337 TALYPSFTLFGSI

-363 FSDSLTMVIGP
+363 FSDSLTMVAGP
-374 TFSWNIFQYGR
+374 SFSWNIFQYGR
-385 VKNNIRFEDAKFQ
+385 VKNNIRFEDARFQ
-398 ETLTNYNKKVLQ
+398 ETITNYNKKVLQ

-489 KALGGGWEAQTG
+489 KALGGGWETQTG

-507 GVAKQMQERS
+507 TVAKQMQDRS

-541 EQADSPEQISDEQ
+541 TQAGDTQKNSAEENS
-554 NNAEQDGEVQ
+554 AEQDGEVQ

>member
-1 MMLLKLTK
+1 MLLKLTK
-9 PSLAILSVLGLS
+9 PSLAILSILGLS

-36 ALPSDWSVEKAAAT
+36 ALPSDWSVEKAAQDT
-50 QDAEQ
+50 QQ

-60 QQWWQQFNDPTLNL
+60 QQWWQQFNDPTLNQ

-107 YPQVQAVSGNLARAY
+107 YPQVQTVSGNLARAY

-251 LLGVLPEEVEGLLK
+251 LLGVLPEEMEKLLQ
-265 SAGFAQRMADYEAQF
+265 SEGFAQRMADYENRF

-286 PALSGNDE
+286 PALSGSDE
-294 RSIVPRPPLLD
+294 RSIVPRPPRLD
-305 NQVDANLVM
+305 DKVDASLVM

-328 QSAQIGVAE
+328 QSAKIGVAE

-363 FSDSLTMVIGP
+363 FSDSLTMVVGP

-385 VKNNIRFEDAKFQ
+385 VKNNIRFEDARFQ

-489 KALGGGWEAQTG
+489 KSLGGGWEAQTG
-501 KPFLSE
+501 QPFLSE
-507 GVAKQMQERS
+507 TTAKQMQDRS
-517 DWDDL
+517 DWDGL
-522 LDEEERVLPPLL
+522 LDEEERVLPPLR

-541 EQADSPEQISDEQ
+541 AQADDAQKNS
-554 NNAEQDGEVQ
+554 AEQDEEVQ